1 MRLATAM
8 PWPIEVKTEVKM
20 EVKVEP
26 AIAKLD
32 ILPETAAALV
42 DLASRITAIWDRP
55 ASVGHIQPTE
65 LNQCVQSAKRRAVE
79 TCVGGGAP
87 MRLDPAMRWMVVLR
101 EAVADSLAVESLAT
115 LALPLFRGVPTAWT
129 LGRAVPAAPTMKRR
143 SASNLSVG
151 DVTGKTESMAG
162 FRVVGVPDPQ

>member
-87 MRLDPAMRWMVVLR
+87 MQLDPAMRWMGVLR
-101 EAVADSLAVESLAT
+101 EAVAVESLAT
-115 LALPLFRGVPTAWT
+115 LALPLFRDVPTAWT
-129 LGRAVPAAPTMKRR
+129 VGRVVPAAPT
-143 SASNLSVG
+143 
-151 DVTGKTESMAG
+151 
-162 FRVVGVPDPQ
+162 